1 MSVTLMMSARA
12 DGRRHWFNEWAEMNQ
27 ANIAEHH
34 HARMFTT
41 MRNGDVYLWKVLD
54 ESFLSLEVDAI
65 HFDDRGAGRLTPEQE
80 GLYAQLKYR
89 VRPSKTPAR

>member
-1 MSVTLMMSARA
+1 MSVTLMVSTRA
-12 DGRRHWFNEWAEMNQ
+12 EGRTHWFIEWSNMNQ
-27 ANIAEHH
+27 ANIAEHNRTH
-34 HARMFTT
+34 MVTT

-54 ESFLSLEVDAI
+54 ASFLSLEVDAI
-65 HFDDRGAGRLTPEQE
+65 HFDTRGAWRLTPEQE

>member
-1 MSVTLMMSARA
+1 MSVTLMVSARA
-12 DGRRHWFNEWAEMNQ
+12 EGRARWFIEWSNMNH
-27 ANIAEHH
+27 ANIAEHSRTH
-34 HARMFTT
+34 MVTT

-65 HFDDRGAGRLTPEQE
+65 HFDTRGAWRITPEQE

-89 VRPSKTPAR
+89 VRPCKTPAR

>member
-1 MSVTLMMSARA
+1 MSVTLMMSARNE
-12 DGRRHWFNEWAEMNQ
+12 GRRYWFNEWSEMNQ
-27 ANIAEHH
+27 ANIAEHKQ
-34 HARMFTT
+34 AYMVTT

-54 ESFLSLEVDAI
+54 ESFLGLEVDAI
-65 HFDDRGAGRLTPEQE
+65 HFDDRCAGRLTPEQE